1 MCIVSFPEA
10 VAEQVT
16 TRKELKRNT
25 YTIKRGDRISQDFL
39 DDILID
45 YGFEKV
51 DYVYEP
57 GQYAIRGGIVDIF
70 SFAFDH
76 PYRIELF
83 GDEVDGIR
91 KFDPADQLSVGKMD
105 RAVIVPDV
113 GDQMLKEEREPF
125 LDFLGETAQCGLGT
139 CAAWWTS
146 STKRSIRPRRFM
158 TAGPAKPMRCAPVR
172 CTPQDC
178 GSSADWRFTA
188 WWNLVVRAALPTG
201 PWWTLVKR
209 TSLGFN
215 KNFDLLA
222 EHLKAPPSRWVCHV
236 CGGRAGHPAGAP
248 PRHFCRPR
256 R

>member
-1 MCIVSFPEA
+1 M
-10 VAEQVT
+10 
-16 TRKELKRNT
+16 
-25 YTIKRGDRISQDFL
+25 

-91 KFDPADQLSVGKMD
+91 KFDPSDQLSVGKMD

-125 LDFLGETAQCGLGT
+125 LGVSWAKAARCGLGM
-139 CAAWWTS
+139 CVVWLTS
-146 STKRSIRPRRFM
+146 STKRSIRPRLFM
-158 TAGPAKPMRCAPVR
+158 TGGRDRPRLCVQVR
-172 CTPQDC
+172 LYTT
-178 GSSADWRFTA
+178 GLRFERG
-188 WWNLVVRAALPTG
+188 LRRPL
-201 PWWTLVKR
+201 
-209 TSLGFN
+209 
-215 KNFDLLA
+215 
-222 EHLKAPPSRWVCHV
+222 
-236 CGGRAGHPAGAP
+236 CGGI
-248 PRHFCRPR
+248 
-256 R
+256 